1 MSKKALKKA
10 CIAATK
16 KKDNAGFH
24 IMYNLM
30 YQVFTIKE
38 MAESRGTGVGRA
50 HPGEENK
57 PVLDHQKIGV
67 LKRKLESIL
76 RISFPRLFLTSHPVQ
91 PLHLHCNLLGTKD
104 FFIYFE
110 HL

>member
-1 MSKKALKKA
+1 MSSKALKKA
-10 CIAATK
+10 CITATK

-24 IMYNLM
+24 LMYNLM
-30 YQVFTIKE
+30 DQVFTIKE

-57 PVLDHQKIGV
+57 PVLDQQKIGV

-76 RISFPRLFLTSHPVQ
+76 LISFSRFFLDFTSCSAIAFT
-91 PLHLHCNLLGTKD
+91 LNTFNLNVA
-104 FFIYFE
+104 
-110 HL
+110 